1 MRRTATC
8 VALALALLANPVWAG
23 KPDKGG
29 NGNKGGHGN
38 SGSHGKS
45 GGQGNKGGGNK
56 GGGSSH
62 GSSGPSHGGGGGQGG
77 GDGYA
82 HDGDHGPRFSSSQR
96 SSYADWYHDEYSGG
110 CPPGLAKKHNGCMPP
125 GLAKKRYQIGYPLPP
140 GVVLAPLPPALV
152 VVFGAPPVG
161 YRYGLLDGDVVKLAI
176 GTALV
181 VDAIDG
187 LTSR

>member
-8 VALALALLANPVWAG
+8 GLLCLALLAAPASA
-23 KPDKGG
+23 
-29 NGNKGGHGN
+29 GNKNKG
-38 SGSHGKS
+38 
-45 GGQGNKGGGNK
+45 GGQGNGHGNAHGNSQGN

-62 GSSGPSHGGGGGQGG
+62 GGGGGGH
-77 GDGYA
+77 DDD
-82 HDGDHGPRFSSSQR
+82 DGDSGHRFSSSQR
-96 SSYADWYHDEYSGG
+96 SSYSDWYHDSYNDG

-125 GLAKKRYQIGYPLPP
+125 GLAKKRYQVGYPLPH
-140 GVVLAPLPPALV
+140 GVVLAPLPSALV
-152 VVFGAPPVG
+152 ILLGPPPVG

-181 VDAIDG
+181 VDAIEG